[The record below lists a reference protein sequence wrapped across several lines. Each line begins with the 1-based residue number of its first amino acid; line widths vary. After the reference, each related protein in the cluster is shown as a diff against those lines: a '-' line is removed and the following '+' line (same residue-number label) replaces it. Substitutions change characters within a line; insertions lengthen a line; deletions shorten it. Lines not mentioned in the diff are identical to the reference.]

1 MCDDLTHD
9 PEEAIRGGDFTSY
22 GFCDGRTGYLYFA
35 HQATGGENNWLSP
48 REAQKRFG
56 AASCQ
61 AINQAD
67 ESFQGQV
74 PLLRTLTGQSPVYCV
89 AFSPDGRI
97 LASGS
102 EDRTIKLWA
111 VASGAE
117 LRT

>member
-1 MCDDLTHD
+1 MRRLYLVWLLRWSNWLSLFRA
-9 PEEAIRGGDFTSY
+9 PSNRRG
-22 GFCDGRTGYLYFA
+22 
-35 HQATGGENNWLSP
+35 NNWLSP
-48 REAQKRFG
+48 REQQKRFG

-117 LRT
+117 PAL